1 MRYSR
6 RYLRETANGYSRAL
20 SISEDDYAILYD
32 EVKSFWDSVLNGTN
46 EYGFNE
52 ELWKDA
58 AENNSNTTLA
68 SFMLY
73 NYPSK
78 RNPERRGLYY
88 ALEEHDGG
96 FARGFNASHYRG
108 DREYTTSALNAAIRT
123 IFRALH
129 IPSGK
134 LPENSPEQRIRRE
147 HRIFNPD
154 LATKRASANESRRFR
169 GRRLNERKSYSV
181 FADGGRGGRDERR
194 DFGSEEEAGRFADSL
209 DKRKFKG
216 YRISDPEGDVIASRT
231 YLHGKREIFT
241 YSLCNIDEE
250 TGDHETYYESNPFYD
265 FDECCDAAKEAVKK
279 ETEPVISF
287 VFAGEYEKDN
297 GDIYGDTTAV
307 LAISNTRSVNA
318 DEYV

>member
-1 MRYSR
+1 MRNEKGLVSVYLYDFGGEMPLLLGSWYSDDV
-6 RYLRETANGYSRAL
+6 ETAKDELRKYVRMYNEDGLKSVLGEILVGGKMRNNGFHAKKKA
-20 SISEDDYAILYD
+20 EVVYAISNNKDIDAD
-32 EVKSFWDSVLNGTN
+32 EYVGV
-46 EYGFNE
+46 
-52 ELWKDA
+52 
-58 AENNSNTTLA
+58 
-68 SFMLY
+68 
-73 NYPSK
+73 
-78 RNPERRGLYY
+78 
-88 ALEEHDGG
+88 
-96 FARGFNASHYRG
+96 
-108 DREYTTSALNAAIRT
+108 
-123 IFRALH
+123 
-129 IPSGK
+129 
-134 LPENSPEQRIRRE
+134 
-147 HRIFNPD
+147 
-154 LATKRASANESRRFR
+154 NESRRFR

-181 FADGGRGGRDERR
+181 FADGGLGGRDEYR
-194 DFGSEEEAGRFADSL
+194 DFDSEEEAGRFADSL

-216 YRISDPEGDVIASRT
+216 YRISDPEGDVIADRT

-287 VFAGEYEKDN
+287 VFAGEYVKDN

>member
-6 RYLRETANGYSRAL
+6 RLFRENASYRGATVAKVKRDMSRKLKKAGFSFLRTMMAFATAGDEMEQWSKRGKRITIAFRGQ
-20 SISEDDYAILYD
+20 SGDPSHIEAII
-32 EVKSFWDSVLNGTN
+32 VRP
-46 EYGFNE
+46 EYGEPKHFDAFGQE
-52 ELWKDA
+52 DA
-58 AENNSNTTLA
+58 AIDSAIEYLES
-68 SFMLY
+68 
-73 NYPSK
+73 
-78 RNPERRGLYY
+78 GL
-88 ALEEHDGG
+88 
-96 FARGFNASHYRG
+96 
-108 DREYTTSALNAAIRT
+108 
-123 IFRALH
+123 
-129 IPSGK
+129 
-134 LPENSPEQRIRRE
+134 
-147 HRIFNPD
+147 
-154 LATKRASANESRRFR
+154 NESRRFR

-181 FADGGRGGRDERR
+181 FADGGLGGRDEYR
-194 DFGSEEEAGRFADSL
+194 DFDSEEEAGRFADSL

-216 YRISDPEGDVIASRT
+216 YRISDPEGDVIASHT

-241 YSLCNIDEE
+241 YFLCNIDEE